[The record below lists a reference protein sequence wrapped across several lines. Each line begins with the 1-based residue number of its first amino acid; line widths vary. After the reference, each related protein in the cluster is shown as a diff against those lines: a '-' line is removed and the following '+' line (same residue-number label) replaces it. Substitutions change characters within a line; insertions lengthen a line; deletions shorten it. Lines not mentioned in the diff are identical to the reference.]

1 MKMTK
6 ANQKKFL
13 KNLLK
18 FTAPILVIFFGQLAI
33 GVNFKVA
40 GFVALYALY
49 AAISDLFS
57 KVK

>member
-1 MKMTK
+1 MKMTR
-6 ANQKKFL
+6 ANKEKFL

-33 GVNFKVA
+33 GIDWKAA

-49 AAISDLFS
+49 AALADLFS